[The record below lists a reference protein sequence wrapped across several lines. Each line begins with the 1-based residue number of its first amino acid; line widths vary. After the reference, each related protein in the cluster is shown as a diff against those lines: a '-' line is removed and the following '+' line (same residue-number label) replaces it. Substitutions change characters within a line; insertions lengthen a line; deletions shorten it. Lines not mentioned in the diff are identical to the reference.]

1 LETQLT
7 NGCCIKKGWFGSG
20 AILVYL
26 YTNKHGNIIKTEKEF
41 RLRKYSI
48 EGKKWI
54 KNYNATSKQAPEG
67 L

>member
-7 NGCCIKKGWFGSG
+7 DGCCIKKGWLGSG

-26 YTNKHGNIIKTEKEF
+26 YTKKHGNIIMTEKEF
-41 RLRKYSI
+41 RLRKYST
-48 EGKKWI
+48 EGKEWI
-54 KNYNATSKQAPEG
+54 KNYNATSKQALEG